1 MYINGLV
8 CFLLCRVLCSVNGLK
23 WFCLPF
29 QCFYYKVSFWDVKM
43 WIWLEGPKKSKASQ
57 KLTSLDC
64 LTSSNSKQ
72 TSNCFDF
79 VTWPFICISVL
90 VFIRALF
97 IDFSRVI
104 LFHFS
109 CRFYHR
115 KGLSSASVL
124 LYCCHALALPYFLST
139 LKCFSENLSLFHVIC
154 HLSSLPWVKFLI
166 IPKWSGSFIFDS
178 LSPLTYLLEMIT
190 LIESR
195 NNHIFTSF
203 EKLVINHGMYSYT
216 YIKLKVFGLSSSLPF
231 LGLAG

>member
-29 QCFYYKVSFWDVKM
+29 QCFCYKVSFWDVKM
-43 WIWLEGPKKSKASQ
+43 WIWLEGPRKLKASQ

-97 IDFSRVI
+97 IWFSVVLFYFIFRVGFI
-104 LFHFS
+104 TG
-109 CRFYHR
+109 RV
-115 KGLSSASVL
+115 SALL
-124 LYCCHALALPYFLST
+124 LYSYTAVMHLLCPIFYQLSNVFLKIYHFFMS
-139 LKCFSENLSLFHVIC
+139 FVIC
-154 HLSSLPWVKFLI
+154 QVCPEWSSLSYPNEVGPSYSIRWVH
-166 IPKWSGSFIFDS
+166 S
-178 LSPLTYLLEMIT
+178 LTYL
-190 LIESR
+190 
-195 NNHIFTSF
+195 
-203 EKLVINHGMYSYT
+203 KW
-216 YIKLKVFGLSSSLPF
+216 
-231 LGLAG
+231 